1 MEKEMVKDLL
11 RKTKVHF
18 FESESKED
26 LFTKEHVKY
35 NCELANEKGSYLFTY
50 QCNPKYT
57 KVTKD
62 DLLSCVLSDAR
73 CYEECLVGDEEDN
86 MQEFATMFGYEN
98 IKELFKAFKGC
109 KEAYTKINKMY
120 TQEEQDLLY
129 EYYFEKGLI

>member
-1 MEKEMVKDLL
+1 MEKEIKELL
-11 RKTKVHF
+11 VKTKVHF

-57 KVTKD
+57 KVTRD
-62 DLLSCVLSDAR
+62 NLLSCVLSDAR

-86 MQEFATMFGYEN
+86 MQEFATLFGYED
-98 IKELFKAFKGC
+98 IKELFKAFNGC
-109 KEAYTKINKMY
+109 KNAYKNINKMY
-120 TQEEQDLLY
+120 TKEEQDLLY